1 MPVFD
6 NFVCCCG
13 SGMIES
19 MLEPHM
25 KNEAGL
31 TQTGKTLFNDYS
43 PSVFLS
49 RGYGNSRE
57 KGGRPNL
64 NRLKKH

>member
-31 TQTGKTLFNDYS
+31 TQTGKILFNNYS
-43 PSVFLS
+43 FSSIVLS
-49 RGYGNSRE
+49 FFNPTSQPFARS
-57 KGGRPNL
+57 
-64 NRLKKH
+64 